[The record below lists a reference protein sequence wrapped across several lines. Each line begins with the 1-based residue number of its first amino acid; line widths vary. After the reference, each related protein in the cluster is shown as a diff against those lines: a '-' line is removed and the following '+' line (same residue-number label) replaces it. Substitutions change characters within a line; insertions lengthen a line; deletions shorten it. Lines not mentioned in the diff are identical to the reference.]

1 MLILGAG
8 WISTFLITLLLR
20 ETISDA
26 TATTTGPDGTLKL
39 TSDPASDSLPHY
51 AILPAAQ
58 TILITFHTDRPR
70 CQRAL
75 AEAMYTATHP
85 SATPQWIWLCSM
97 GICSIPEQKLWV
109 TRHAAYD
116 KSNSRAFAEDERF
129 GARRVRDEPLW
140 SVGRHTAAEGLD
152 RSGGEDE
159 LAAEGEDEL
168 ACGAWVDVARGGRC

>member
-1 MLILGAG
+1 
-8 WISTFLITLLLR
+8 
-20 ETISDA
+20 
-26 TATTTGPDGTLKL
+26 
-39 TSDPASDSLPHY
+39 
-51 AILPAAQ
+51 
-58 TILITFHTDRPR
+58 
-70 CQRAL
+70 
-75 AEAMYTATHP
+75 
-85 SATPQWIWLCSM
+85 M